1 MPDLD
6 ITLFGPPRA
15 ERAGAPVTFHRHQ
28 TLALLAH
35 LAATDQPHSRDAL
48 AAFFWPELDESEAHA
63 ALRRGLYD
71 LGQTI
76 GKGWLTIDRA
86 RVALPSAAGLR
97 VDVRHFCGLVKGVA
111 GHRHATGGL
120 CDDCLAALTEAA
132 EVSPDDFLAGFSLR
146 GSPEFDDW
154 QTFTAESLRLEL
166 AGVLARLAAG
176 MAARRQHDLALAHAR
191 RWLALDPLDEA
202 GHRLL
207 MQIYAWAGDRA
218 ALARQYQQCADVLA
232 AELGIEPASET
243 TELYNALLHTQPP
256 PQVEVAT
263 DRAPPLPAVEQPA
276 HALSSV
282 HLPPDATPFIGREAE
297 LRQVARWLAD
307 PACRLLTVLGPG
319 GIGKTRLA
327 TQAARSQTDRFAHGV
342 YFVDLAPL
350 PSAALLSTALLHA
363 LHAPQPGG
371 VELDDYLLDFLRE
384 KQMLLV
390 LDNYEHLLSGPEPNR
405 RDGYG
410 LVTKIAAAAP
420 GIKLL
425 VTSRA
430 RLNVAQEC
438 LAPLEGLASPP
449 STIPSL
455 GGEPDVPHSLI
466 REQPAED
473 RSAAAPTGR
482 RQRAAG
488 NASMAALNSYSAT
501 ALFLACIRR
510 LRPDFQPT
518 AADARTIA
526 HICRLLE
533 GTPLAIELAAAWTR
547 VLPLAEIASDLE
559 QGLGLLTT
567 RLRDAVPRQRSM
579 IAALDHSWRLLAPAE
594 RSILRQLSVFR
605 GGFTRPAAQ
614 VVAGASLRDLVGLA
628 DASWLRLRD
637 SGHYAIHDLSRQ
649 YCAEKLE
656 KEHSAEA
663 GESGDQVRQ
672 RHAAYYQSLLV
683 ARWEDFFRR
692 QGAIAEITADVGN
705 LLAAWDWALL
715 RDDLATVWALSN
727 GLGFMADRQGQNQ
740 SIARVF
746 EIGLGRLRADQ
757 AATRGSPERSRAR
770 TAVLVVLLANRCER
784 LCRVG
789 QLEGA
794 QDCLAEAEAL
804 LDESGAGDVRW
815 AEARW
820 LYGRMAAWLRFECG
834 DFDGSTRLYR
844 ALQAEVQ
851 AQQVQIWPYSA
862 DTTTIWLAEIYELLE
877 FNALALGHYEEV
889 RRLAAEGI
897 AIAEEHR
904 LPYCRAWVSYP
915 LCWALLNLGEY
926 VQAEQAAQRFL
937 GEARAFADDLMI
949 TQAMAVLGQTQL
961 ATGQHD
967 RARTTLRRALAL
979 ARRSG
984 LPGIAAS
991 CLVGL
996 GLVELDL
1003 EHLPAAQRW
1012 YRESCAAVQPAA
1024 GGAPA
1029 PPGALIGLGRV
1040 ALGQGRPAEAREYF
1054 RLALAARH
1062 LKAATM
1068 AGAIVYTAAVQLGE
1082 GELTQ
1087 PAELCG
1093 FLLGWQGTPH
1103 HVKSVAEKLLTT
1115 LKVRMPVEDLVTAL
1129 TQGQQRRPDE
1139 IRTEIVGSQ

>member
-1 MPDLD
+1 MSTLD
-6 ITLFGPPRA
+6 IFLFGPPRA

-48 AAFFWPELDESEAHA
+48 AAFFWPELDESEARA

-76 GKGWLTIDRA
+76 GKEWLAVDRA
-86 RVALPSAAGLR
+86 RVALRPEAGLR
-97 VDVRHFCGLVKGVA
+97 VDVWRFCGLVKGVA
-111 GHRHATGGL
+111 GHGHAADPL

-132 EVSPDDFLAGFSLR
+132 EIFRGDFLAGFSLR
-146 GSPEFDDW
+146 GSAEFDDW
-154 QTFTAESLRLEL
+154 QSLTAESLRLEL
-166 AGVLARLAAG
+166 AGVLAKLAAG
-176 MAARRQHDLALAHAR
+176 LADRRQYDRALSHAR
-191 RWLALDPLDEA
+191 RGLALDPLDEA
-202 GHRLL
+202 SHRLL
-207 MQIYAWAGDRA
+207 MQIYAWAGERA

-232 AELGIEPASET
+232 AELGIEPAPET
-243 TELYNALLHTQPP
+243 TALYNALLHTQPAP
-256 PQVEVAT
+256 RAELAAS
-263 DRAPPLPAVEQPA
+263 RAPPLHAVQQPA
-276 HALSSV
+276 HALSPV
-282 HLPPDATPFIGREAE
+282 HLPSDATPFIGREAE

-319 GIGKTRLA
+319 GVGKTRLA
-327 TQAARSQTDRFAHGV
+327 IQAARSQTNRFAHGV
-342 YFVDLAPL
+342 HFVDLAPL
-350 PSAALLSTALLHA
+350 SSAALLSTALLHA
-363 LHAPQPGG
+363 LHAPQAAG
-371 VELDDYLLDFLRE
+371 VELDDYLLDFLHE

-390 LDNYEHLLSGPEPNR
+390 LDNYEQLLSGPEPDR

-410 LVTKIAAAAP
+410 LVTKIATTAP
-420 GIKLL
+420 QIKLL
-425 VTSRA
+425 VTSRS

-438 LAPLEGLASPP
+438 LAPLEGLATPP
-449 STIPSL
+449 HAIPPL
-455 GGEPDVPHSLI
+455 AREPDLTHLLI
-466 REQPAED
+466 RERPAED
-473 RSAAAPTGR
+473 LGAAAPTGR
-482 RQRAAG
+482 RGRAAG
-488 NASMAALNSYSAT
+488 NAVMAALDSYSAT

-518 AADARTIA
+518 AADARAIA

-547 VLPLAEIASDLE
+547 VLPLAEIACDLE
-559 QGLGLLTT
+559 QGLSLLTT
-567 RLRDAVPRQRSM
+567 RLRGAPPRQRSM
-579 IAALDHSWRLLAPAE
+579 MATFDHSWRLLAPAE

-605 GGFTRPAAQ
+605 GGFTRAAAQ
-614 VVAGASLRDLVGLA
+614 AVAGASLRDLANLA
-628 DASWLRLRD
+628 DASWLRLGG
-637 SGHYAIHDLSRQ
+637 SGHYAIHELSRQ
-649 YCAEKLE
+649 YCAGKLE
-656 KEHSAEA
+656 EEHLAEA

-683 ARWEDFFRR
+683 ARWEDLFRR
-692 QGAIAEITADVGN
+692 QGAIAETTPDVSN
-705 LLAAWDWALL
+705 LLAAWDWALQ

-727 GLGFMADRQGQNQ
+727 GLGFMADRQGRNQ

-757 AATRGSPERSRAR
+757 AATRGGSEQSQARA
-770 TAVLVVLLANRCER
+770 AALVVLLANQCER

-794 QDCLAEAEAL
+794 QACLAEAEAL
-804 LDESGAGDVRW
+804 LDEGGADDARW

-820 LYGRMAAWLRFECG
+820 FYGRMAAWLRFERG
-834 DFDGSTRLYR
+834 DFAGSTQLYR

-851 AQQVQIWPYSA
+851 GQHLRIWPYSA
-862 DTTTIWLAEIYELLE
+862 GTTTIWLIETYELLE

-897 AIAEEHR
+897 AIAEQQG

-961 ATGQHD
+961 TTGQHD

-984 LPGIAAS
+984 LAGIAAG
-991 CLVGL
+991 CLAGL

-1012 YRESCAAVQPAA
+1012 YRESCAAVQPAR
-1024 GGAPA
+1024 GGAPG
-1029 PPGALIGLGRV
+1029 PPDALIGLGRV
-1040 ALGQGRPAEAREYF
+1040 ALGQGRPAEAQDYF
-1054 RLALAARH
+1054 RQALAARH
-1062 LKAATM
+1062 LNAATM
-1068 AGAIVYTAAVQLGE
+1068 AGAIVHTAAALLCQ

-1093 FLLGWQGTPH
+1093 FLLGWPGTPCY
-1103 HVKSVAEKLLTT
+1103 VKGVAEKLLTN
-1115 LKVRMPVEDLVTAL
+1115 LEVRLQVEHLVTAL

-1139 IRTEIVGSQ
+1139 VRDHIVGRQ